1 MNMIFDPCPAPRGSE
16 KSKRGISMDDLF
28 FVYLNLYPGK
38 ADIILNAIK
47 TGIAEAD
54 LSHLK
59 GRDRTEKI
67 SSHILDALD

>member
-1 MNMIFDPCPAPRGSE
+1 
-16 KSKRGISMDDLF
+16 MDDLF